1 MHNTPF
7 FPAWHHRLGPM
18 GFRTARALRP
28 VRAYTLCQLESCL
41 GRWVPNGLFPKASS
55 RQNSRD
61 RHYTRW
67 RTFWCMLWQ
76 GLNPS
81 AAGREVVRQ
90 LQALFDLAGGPQ
102 LGPEDGAYCRA
113 KVRLPLGQFAQ
124 ALRATARN
132 ADQLAPPLP
141 RLGGRSFKV
150 VDGTALTLP
159 DTPKHRKAYP
169 PARSQGQPSFP
180 QLRLVAVM
188 SLLSGAILAVAQGTL
203 HLSELALFHSL
214 AGQLTAG
221 DIVIGDRGFGSFPVI
236 AWLQNLGCDFLGRT
250 TRHVDGRRRL
260 KRLGRNDW
268 LLRWQKTPSCR
279 SPWLS
284 PHQRLALPS
293 ALTLRAVTGSC
304 YQRGF
309 RVQRVTVVTTL
320 LDPALYPAREILQA
334 YLRRWRLEMCLD
346 DLKTTLHM
354 EFLRS
359 LNPQTALR
367 EIYTR
372 LIAHNLVRCTMAE
385 AATQH
390 HVALDRLSF
399 KGSLDALRHFTQAM
413 ARARSKTRRQR
424 LWNRLLETLAKDL
437 VPERPGRREPRAVKR
452 IKRKYPRLQGPR
464 NQFRDRPKR
473 NVRKSR
479 ARLRRLGL
487 M

>member
-1 MHNTPF
+1 M
-7 FPAWHHRLGPM
+7 
-18 GFRTARALRP
+18 
-28 VRAYTLCQLESCL
+28 
-41 GRWVPNGLFPKASS
+41 
-55 RQNSRD
+55 
-61 RHYTRW
+61 
-67 RTFWCMLWQ
+67 
-76 GLNPS
+76 
-81 AAGREVVRQ
+81 
-90 LQALFDLAGGPQ
+90 
-102 LGPEDGAYCRA
+102 
-113 KVRLPLGQFAQ
+113 
-124 ALRATARN
+124 
-132 ADQLAPPLP
+132 
-141 RLGGRSFKV
+141 
-150 VDGTALTLP
+150 
-159 DTPKHRKAYP
+159 
-169 PARSQGQPSFP
+169 
-180 QLRLVAVM
+180 
-188 SLLSGAILAVAQGTL
+188 
-203 HLSELALFHSL
+203 
-214 AGQLTAG
+214 
-221 DIVIGDRGFGSFPVI
+221 
-236 AWLQNLGCDFLGRT
+236 
-250 TRHVDGRRRL
+250 
-260 KRLGRNDW
+260 
-268 LLRWQKTPSCR
+268 
-279 SPWLS
+279 
-284 PHQRLALPS
+284 
-293 ALTLRAVTGSC
+293 
-304 YQRGF
+304 
-309 RVQRVTVVTTL
+309 QRVTVVTTL

-437 VPERPGRREPRAVKR
+437 VPERPGRRAPRAVKR